1 VVDRAGRAYV
11 GNFGF
16 DLNGGAAHRATNL
29 ALVHPDGRVE
39 GASDDMMFPNGTV
52 ITPDGRTLIV
62 GETFRAQLTAFDVGA
77 DGQLSNRR
85 VWAPLERAV
94 PDGICLDAEGAI
106 WVASPVSKGVLRV
119 REGGA
124 VADRIEVE
132 HQAYACMLGGADR
145 RTLYVCTAA
154 THDPAKTGTRSGRI
168 EAVEGAV
175 PGARLPHAGAAPAL
189 ARSGARVCERPEPA
203 PAEGMA
209 LVRVAWAGVCR
220 TDLELCRGY
229 LGFRGVLGH
238 EFVGTVADGPAAW
251 RGARVVGEINFAC
264 GRCAFCARGL
274 GRHCPTRT
282 VMGIAGA
289 DGAIAQHVA
298 VPIATLP

>member
-39 GASDDMMFPNGTV
+39 VASDDMMFPNGTV

-85 VWAPLERAV
+85 VWAALERAV

-106 WVASPVSKGVLRV
+106 WGASPVSKGVLRV

-132 HQAYACMLGGADR
+132 HQAYACMLRGADR
-145 RTLYVCTAA
+145 RTLSVCTAA
-154 THDPAKTGTRSGRI
+154 THDPAKTVRRSRRSGGGGVRR
-168 EAVEGAV
+168 ARRPRARAPGGHGARARRV
-175 PGARLPHAGAAPAL
+175 GRRLPH
-189 ARSGARVCERPEPA
+189 RPRAVSRLP
-203 PAEGMA
+203 
-209 LVRVAWAGVCR
+209 
-220 TDLELCRGY
+220 
-229 LGFRGVLGH
+229 
-238 EFVGTVADGPAAW
+238 
-251 RGARVVGEINFAC
+251 
-264 GRCAFCARGL
+264 GL
-274 GRHCPTRT
+274 PRR
-282 VMGIAGA
+282 A
-289 DGAIAQHVA
+289 
-298 VPIATLP
+298 